1 MTKKEIECSQSI
13 APLNSTSCLRF
24 LSLDLDSII
33 VKLRVLSQFLQN
45 SCEVYYTSDSMIG
58 LVNQNSKVVQ
68 QEHEHVLVHFIFYFM

>member
-13 APLNSTSCLRF
+13 ASLNSTSCLRF
-24 LSLDLDSII
+24 LSLDSII